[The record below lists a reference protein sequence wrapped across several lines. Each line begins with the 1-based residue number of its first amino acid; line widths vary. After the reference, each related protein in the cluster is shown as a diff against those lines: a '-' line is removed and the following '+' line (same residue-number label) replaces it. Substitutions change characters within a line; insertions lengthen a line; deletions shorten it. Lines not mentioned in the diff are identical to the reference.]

1 MSDFEYLDILI
12 EKANKAMGK
21 VLTTKDRKKLK
32 AHFEGMS
39 IGFVRVFAV
48 IGK

>member
-32 AHFEGMS
+32 KSVYCGPGRSFPVE
-39 IGFVRVFAV
+39 
-48 IGK
+48 